1 MHLKFKHS
9 EPIPRAAELSES
21 ARLLAFGGRFADE
34 ILGGLPDVL
43 MPTIRA
49 QLGLSY
55 AQISLLGVA
64 LDYVALVV
72 EPAGGLLI
80 DLWQRRWLMAWG
92 AAAIG
97 LAVALMGIAPT
108 FLILLAGFAL
118 YGAGSG
124 PLAHT
129 ADVVLVEGHPEAP
142 DRIFARATAVDT
154 VGALL
159 APLLVTLAFWL
170 GLSWRWLMVGLGL
183 SSLFYAALIW
193 RTRFPPPA
201 NGAGR
206 EGRSAWQDLGKNVR
220 AVLKNGDALSW
231 MVFLLIFDVL
241 EAPLL
246 FKTVWLREQVGM
258 SQALIGVYRTLE
270 LVISLGTLLYL
281 DRWLARSNPRRILQT
296 ASAGLLILY
305 PLWLLV
311 PSVWTRFVLAA
322 PLNVLMTVYWPIG
335 RAQSLAS
342 APGRGGTV
350 SALVSLAQVVPLAL
364 LFGLL
369 AEAITLTAAMLWVS
383 VGALLLLLVMAA
395 RLPR

>member
-1 MHLKFKHS
+1 
-9 EPIPRAAELSES
+9 
-21 ARLLAFGGRFADE
+21 
-34 ILGGLPDVL
+34 

-55 AQISLLGVA
+55 AQISLLSVA

-97 LAVALMGIAPT
+97 LAVALMGVAPT
-108 FLILLAGFAL
+108 FIILLAGFAL

-129 ADVVLVEGHPEAP
+129 ADVVLVEAHPEAP

-159 APLLVTLAFWL
+159 APLLVTLAFWMNFP
-170 GLSWRWLMVGLGL
+170 WRWLLVGLGL
-183 SSLFYAALIW
+183 SSLVYAALLW
-193 RTRFPPPA
+193 RTRFPSA
-201 NGAGR
+201 VNGSRVA
-206 EGRSAWQDLGKNVR
+206 GRSAWQDLRHNLH
-220 AVLKNGDALSW
+220 AVLKNGKALGW
-231 MVFLLIFDVL
+231 IAFLLSFSLL

-258 SQALIGVYRTLE
+258 SQALIGVYRALE
-270 LVISLGTLLYL
+270 LVVNLVTLLYL
-281 DRWLARSNPRRILQT
+281 DRWLADSSPRRILQM
-296 ASAGLLILY
+296 ANVGLLVLY
-305 PLWLLV
+305 PLWLLS
-311 PSVWTRFVLAA
+311 PGVWTRFVLAV
-322 PLNVLMTVYWPIG
+322 PLNFLMTVYWPIG

-342 APGRGGTV
+342 VPGRSGTV
-350 SALVSLAQVVPLAL
+350 SALLSLAQVVPLGL

-369 AEAITLTAAMLWVS
+369 AEAITLSAAMLWVS
-383 VGALLLLLVMAA
+383 VGALVLLLLVVA

>member
-1 MHLKFKHS
+1 MHLKLKRPK
-9 EPIPRAAELSES
+9 PIPRAAGVSDR
-21 ARLLAFGGRFADE
+21 ARLLAFGGRFTDE

-55 AQISLLGVA
+55 AQISLLSVA
-64 LDYVALVV
+64 LDYVALIV

-80 DLWQRRWLMAWG
+80 DLWERRWLMAWG

-97 LAVALMGIAPT
+97 LAVALMGLAPT
-108 FLILLAGFAL
+108 FIILLAGYAL

-129 ADVVLVEGHPEAP
+129 ADVVLVEAHPEAP

-170 GLSWRWLMVGLGL
+170 AIPWRWLLVSLGL
-183 SSLFYAALIW
+183 ASLVYAVLLW
-193 RTRFPPPA
+193 RTGFPAPA
-201 NGAGR
+201 SGSR
-206 EGRSAWQDLGKNVR
+206 EVDSSMWQDLSHNLR
-220 AVLKNGDALSW
+220 AVLENGKARGW
-231 MVFLLIFDVL
+231 MIFLLSFSLL

-246 FKTVWLREQVGM
+246 LKTVWLREQVGM
-258 SQALIGVYRTLE
+258 SQGLIGVYRALE
-270 LVISLGTLLYL
+270 LVVSLGTLLYL
-281 DRWLARSNPRRILQT
+281 DRWLARSSARRILQT
-296 ASAGLLILY
+296 ANVGLLVLY
-305 PLWLLV
+305 PLWLLM
-311 PSVWTRFVLAA
+311 PGVWTRFVLAV

-342 APGRGGTV
+342 VPGRGGTV
-350 SALVSLAQVVPLAL
+350 SAFLSLAQVVPLGL

-369 AEAITLTAAMLWVS
+369 AEAVTLSAAMLWVS
-383 VGALLLLLVMAA
+383 LGALVLLLLVVA
-395 RLPR
+395 RLPQ